1 MVEPAKGIKIAPIL
15 STATLGIPFSVLIL
29 RTFFLGTP
37 KELEEAAKLDGCNSF
52 TAFLKIVIPITKP
65 GIIVSAAI
73 SFLFSWGDLIFN
85 ITLNRDQSLWPLTTQ
100 VYQAM
105 GQYGIEWNS
114 IMAIATLTILPVII
128 IFISLQKQLIEGL
141 VSGSLK

>member
-1 MVEPAKGIKIAPIL
+1 L